1 MQVRIAAF
9 LKSLRPLL
17 EVLHSEC
24 RQFSAGETVVREN
37 ERDDAL
43 FFLEKGQV
51 RIIWGADKF
60 ELAVVQAPEVLG
72 ELAYLQN
79 ASHSATAVAID
90 ECSVIIL
97 PRNAVQKLKDIR
109 PDLHEHLYEY
119 LLEILASRFRY
130 NADMRHQLAVQKKEI
145 SELSD
150 KLKEMD
156 RLKSRFFTNIS
167 HELRTPLTLI
177 LGQIETVMENSGG
190 ENNRQKLQMAFRNA
204 KQLLRLINQLLDLA
218 KFDAQRMTLNAS
230 PGNIVPLLR
239 NLTYSFES
247 LAHKKRIMLFF
258 ESEQDEVIINFE
270 QDKIEKIMYNLLS
283 NAFKFTPEGGRIS
296 VQLSVISDQSPSK
309 SLNTNDDLLI
319 TVRDSGVG
327 IPRDRL
333 PHVFDRFYQ
342 ADHSQTREFEGT
354 GVGLALTKELVE
366 LHGGAISAESEEGFG
381 AAFSVRLPVVSF
393 QSSVSSDQADANI
406 FYKTDAQDFQNSNN
420 PTRPK
425 SIKPTKKGDFVLI
438 VEDNDDVRAYIR
450 QTLEND
456 YRIIEAAD
464 GEEGFKRA
472 QEYIPDLIIT
482 DVMMPK
488 VDGYALSRMLR
499 EDEVTSHIPIIMLTA
514 KAGEDERIE
523 GFETG
528 VDAYLIKPFS
538 AKELRVRIRKLIEL
552 RRAIQQNLRESG
564 LDSQESKTEQTTLKI
579 SALDQAFLDRLQKLV
594 LENLNDEKFTAP
606 VLSRKIGMSERQLHR
621 KLKSLLDCS
630 PGRFIRDQR
639 IYAAK
644 NLLQDGG
651 LTITEAAFQ
660 VGYNSLSSFTRAF
673 RETFGQTPTDFLKQR
688 LG

>member
-1 MQVRIAAF
+1 M
-9 LKSLRPLL
+9 
-17 EVLHSEC
+17 
-24 RQFSAGETVVREN
+24 
-37 ERDDAL
+37 
-43 FFLEKGQV
+43 
-51 RIIWGADKF
+51 
-60 ELAVVQAPEVLG
+60 
-72 ELAYLQN
+72 
-79 ASHSATAVAID
+79 
-90 ECSVIIL
+90 
-97 PRNAVQKLKDIR
+97 
-109 PDLHEHLYEY
+109 
-119 LLEILASRFRY
+119 
-130 NADMRHQLAVQKKEI
+130 
-145 SELSD
+145 
-150 KLKEMD
+150 
-156 RLKSRFFTNIS
+156 
-167 HELRTPLTLI
+167 
-177 LGQIETVMENSGG
+177 
-190 ENNRQKLQMAFRNA
+190 
-204 KQLLRLINQLLDLA
+204 
-218 KFDAQRMTLNAS
+218 
-230 PGNIVPLLR
+230 
-239 NLTYSFES
+239 
-247 LAHKKRIMLFF
+247 
-258 ESEQDEVIINFE
+258 
-270 QDKIEKIMYNLLS
+270 
-283 NAFKFTPEGGRIS
+283 
-296 VQLSVISDQSPSK
+296 
-309 SLNTNDDLLI
+309 
-319 TVRDSGVG
+319 
-327 IPRDRL
+327 

-528 VDAYLIKPFS
+528 VDSYFIKPFS